1 MLSGD
6 LFDDLLDDD
15 DEKPSRKN
23 PKKKTKGSVKQP
35 EEIITSASENEID
48 VNLESVEESRPSD
61 DDDDDEEEES
71 AGILDILN
79 GNTNKFERNLE
90 AYVMGDRSHLK
101 N

>member
-15 DEKPSRKN
+15 DEKPSRKS
-23 PKKKTKGSVKQP
+23 PKKKTKGNVKQP

-48 VNLESVEESRPSD
+48 VNLESAEESRPSD
-61 DDDDDEEEES
+61 DDDDDEEES

-79 GNTNKFERNLE
+79 GNSNR
-90 AYVMGDRSHLK
+90 
-101 N
+101 